1 MNNPLK
7 DRSLLYSALAGL
19 LYGLFCR
26 LAFTY
31 NWPAKLLDVMTI
43 GFLFVMPLAVGFI
56 SVFLAER
63 ARPRGWLTWL
73 GLPLLTT
80 LALFIGAFVLF
91 WEGIICLTMLMPV
104 ALVMALLGGLA
115 GGLVGAQCGRRF
127 RKTPLVCVVV
137 LPFIVSAAERW
148 VGPAYEV
155 CEVATSIRIQAAPA
169 TVWKQIERVPLI
181 RPEEQRFSWSQKIG
195 FPRPLEATLSGESVG
210 AVRHATFAGGVL
222 FVETVT
228 VWEPERRLGFDI
240 RADTVNIPPHTLD
253 EHVTIGGPY
262 FDTLHGEYQIEAQP
276 DGSTVLHLVS
286 RHRLSTT
293 FNFYARIWVDAV
305 MRDIQENILYVI
317 RHRCEKTGGQGR

>member
-26 LAFTY
+26 LSFTFR
-31 NWPAKLLDVMTI
+31 WPDKFFDVMTI
-43 GFLFVMPLAVGFI
+43 GFLMVMPMATGFI
-56 SVFLAER
+56 SVYLAER
-63 ARPRGWLTWL
+63 ATRRGPLTWF
-73 GLPLLTT
+73 GLPVLTT
-80 LALFIGAFVLF
+80 VALFIGAFVLF

-104 ALVMALLGGLA
+104 ALVIAMLGGGA
-115 GGLVGAQCGRRF
+115 GAFCARRF
-127 RKTPLVCVVV
+127 GKTPVVCVMI

-148 VGPAYEV
+148 AGPAYEV

-210 AVRHATFAGGVL
+210 AVRHATFAGGVS

-240 RADTVNIPPHTLD
+240 HADTVNIPPHTLD

-262 FDTLHGEYQIEAQP
+262 FDTLHGEYQIEAQR

-293 FNFYARIWVDAV
+293 FNFYARLWVDAV

-317 RHRCEKTGGQGR
+317 RNRCEKPGGQDR